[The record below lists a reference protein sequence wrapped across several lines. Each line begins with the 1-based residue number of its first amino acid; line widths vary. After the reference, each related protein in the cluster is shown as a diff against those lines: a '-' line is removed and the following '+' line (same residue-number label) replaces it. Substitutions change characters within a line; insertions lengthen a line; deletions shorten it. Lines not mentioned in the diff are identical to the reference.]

1 MTEHRIL
8 FSGGYSVVNM
18 VDSTGRDDDFVERLA
33 QDASDRRATV
43 PLFRQRALAA
53 VPSAP
58 KGEIAVFTPPALP
71 APRPERVWE
80 SLGKVALDAERL
92 AENGLFPNAQQNG
105 VTARFDMLRTRM
117 LQAMTERG
125 WKRIAVTSPTHGC
138 GKSLVA
144 ANLAFA
150 LARLPSCRTVLLDLE
165 LRHPDLAR
173 QLGLKVGP
181 LQDML
186 TGEQPLEAH
195 LRKVGAN
202 LALALN
208 GEPVAAAAELL
219 LDPRCGETL
228 AAIADHLEPD
238 AMVIDLPHALGNDDV
253 ISILPHVDAVL
264 LVADG
269 TRSTAEDIRAC
280 ERLLDGRAPLMGVV
294 LNRVEDSVNRRYRYG
309 KG

>member
-1 MTEHRIL
+1 MTEHKIL
-8 FSGGYSVVNM
+8 FSGGYSVVEM
-18 VDSTGRDDDFVERLA
+18 VDSMSRDDDFVDRLA
-33 QDASDRRATV
+33 QETPDRRTTV
-43 PLFRQRALAA
+43 PLFRQRALPAPAA
-53 VPSAP
+53 AS
-58 KGEIAVFTPPALP
+58 KGEIAVFLPPALP
-71 APRPERVWE
+71 IPRPDRVWE
-80 SLGKVALDAERL
+80 SLSPVALDAERL

-117 LQAMTERG
+117 LQAMAERG

-138 GKSLVA
+138 GKSMVA

-150 LARLPSCRTVLLDLE
+150 LARLQSCRTVLLDLE

-173 QLGLKVGP
+173 QFGVKVGP
-181 LQDML
+181 LKDML
-186 TGEQPLEAH
+186 TGDQPLEAH
-195 LRKVGAN
+195 LRKAGAN

-208 GEPVAAAAELL
+208 GAPVAAAAELL
-219 LDPRCGETL
+219 LDPRCRETL
-228 AAIADHLEPD
+228 AAIAEHLEPD
-238 AMVIDLPHALGNDDV
+238 VMVIDLPPALGNDDV
-253 ISILPHVDAVL
+253 ISVLPHVDAVL

-280 ERLLDGRAPLMGVV
+280 ERLLEGRAPLMGVV